1 MSDLFNPKDRNG
13 VIARRNIIKKTLA
26 EVIRARMEPEDFF
39 YWLRSIAAGKDPD
52 AKENGFNTPI
62 DMRIR
67 LTAMQ
72 MLLNRAYGGVPKH
85 FIVEAEVTPLRPAL
99 EKLSQEKLQEIRS
112 TMRGLLEAGKEEK

>member
-39 YWLRSIAAGKDPD
+39 YWLRSIAAGVDPD
-52 AKENGFNTPI
+52 NKSEFTTPI

-112 TMRGLLEAGKEEK
+112 TMRGLLEAGKEEE